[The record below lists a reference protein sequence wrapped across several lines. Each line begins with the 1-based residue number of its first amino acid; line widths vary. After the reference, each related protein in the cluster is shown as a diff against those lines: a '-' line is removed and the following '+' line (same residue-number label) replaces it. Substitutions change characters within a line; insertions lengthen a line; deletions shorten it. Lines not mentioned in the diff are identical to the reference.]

1 MDGESLFFLA
11 ISILL
16 AFEVEKLSEKRKI
29 GFGMAFLFAIVNLFL
44 GLIIVLCSK
53 KKSKDVDF
61 VDIENQ
67 KEEDI

>member
-1 MDGESLFFLA
+1 MNGESLFFLA

-16 AFEVEKLSEKRKI
+16 AFGVGKLGEKRKI
-29 GFGMAFLFAIVNLFL
+29 GFGIAFLFAIVNVFL

-61 VDIENQ
+61 VDIDNK